1 MQVKTL
7 KWLLL
12 GFFTIKQPLYSII
25 NQGSDNGAYNPE
37 FSLYIEEPVSQDW
50 VYKSWTGFIPN
61 VWMSTEH
68 IILYSFTDRFRAGL
82 GLSHVYSFQNDLNL
96 ERTQIRGILEYRL
109 W

>member
-1 MQVKTL
+1 MRSSLNKWLFIGLLTL
-7 KWLLL
+7 K
-12 GFFTIKQPLYSII
+12 QPMYSIL

-37 FSLYIEEPVSQDW
+37 FSLYIEEPISQMLT
-50 VYKSWTGFIPN
+50 YKSWTGFIPN

-68 IILYSFTDRFRAGL
+68 IVLYSITDRFKAGAGL
-82 GLSHVYSFQNDLNL
+82 NHVYSFQNDSNL